1 MSRVCFLIA
10 GVQKCGT
17 TALDGYLRAHPELE
31 MATPK
36 ETHYFD
42 REDGVDW
49 RRPDA
54 AVLHRHYGDP
64 ARLWGEATPV
74 TLYWLPAHYRV
85 LRYNPAMRFVLLFRD
100 PAARAWSHWA
110 MNHGRGIEPLSFS
123 DAIRDG
129 RRRVLE
135 RGDHVG
141 LSRHF
146 SYVERG
152 FYARQLKSLM
162 QLFPREQMLTLTQT
176 MLSQQPDACLRQ
188 VTEFLG
194 VAPLPPVAPQRL
206 NVSRDDGGAMTAQDA
221 ALLRDLYAEDQAEF
235 TAMTGLT
242 L

>member
-1 MSRVCFLIA
+1 MSQVGFLIA

-36 ETHYFD
+36 ETHHFD
-42 REDGVDW
+42 REKGVDW
-49 RRPDA
+49 RRPDHGA
-54 AVLHRHYGDP
+54 LHRHYGDP
-64 ARLWGEATPV
+64 ARLWGEATPL

-85 LRYNPAMRFVLLFRD
+85 LTYNPAMRFVLLFRD
-100 PAARAWSHWA
+100 PAARAWSHWT
-110 MNHGRGIEPLSFS
+110 MNRGRGIEPLSFS

-135 RGDHVG
+135 QGEHVG

-152 FYARQLKSLM
+152 FYARQLRSLA
-162 QLFPREQMLTLTQT
+162 QLFPREQMLTLTQS
-176 MLSQQPDACLRQ
+176 MLLQEPDACLKQ
-188 VTEFLG
+188 VTDFLEIG
-194 VAPLPPVAPQRL
+194 PLPAVAPQRL
-206 NVSRDDGGAMTAQDA
+206 NVSRDGGDAMSAADA

-235 TAMTGLT
+235 TAMTGLR